1 MQSSRRVSC
10 IIVLVK
16 LLTVVSSLLL
26 IRSVAPVQAQIFR
39 VPDMGSP
46 QEKENEGDRLHTERR
61 IEAKL
66 TQMSAAARKN
76 DSAEVM
82 EHLES
87 LRAAD
92 PMLMIRE
99 SDDIYIPL
107 HRALV
112 TRIQGYKPEIREA
125 IQKADLNA
133 DAALQKALRT
143 ESSEG
148 LSRFIQQFAGT
159 KAALKAHLLLA
170 SIHTDRGHNLVAQFW
185 LAPLLTS
192 QADPE
197 LKALAEK
204 LKTRLTS
211 SGETALAESRN
222 SGPQGLKEEVP
233 ASKSSSKSKA
243 GAVPESTPADDG
255 SNKENNRERSDSSD
269 SEPPAE
275 TPLGQQSEAAVRS
288 PDQKDPLSE
297 AAETSS
303 ATVETGDTE
312 VRYIEQRHWYKSLPV
327 AAAARTRSQ
336 QLLRESKAIK
346 AIPWSAWQPEVDTQR
361 IYVRAPGLLSAYQLS
376 SGQHLWTRSLT
387 SEQLLARAPEPDYAS
402 VSFGIERD
410 PIREAMNSPEILSL
424 HRNEMMGRMTS
435 DAERLFVVSQ
445 LNAGYGPGISRGMIR
460 MRGDASQVSAGL
472 WELAA
477 YDKSTGRRLW
487 TMGGPPVE
495 EKFGNELAMAWLA
508 GPPTVDRDNLYQV
521 VEQDSAVQLV
531 CLDTVTGRL
540 RWRVPLSYPEYQVGL
555 DAARQLLSA
564 QMTVRDG
571 VIYTTSTTG
580 WVFALDKVTRSMIWA
595 RRLKTNTQQTRQQ
608 RMMRNSGMF
617 VSDVASLGETW
628 RSQPPILLGDR
639 LVIPTAESGQLLCV
653 DATSGKT
660 RSSSVSPS
668 GTTVVLHCDPEWLIV
683 ASPASV
689 IGFSSSNLKKV
700 WMLKI
705 SDSVSSP
712 VGPASRQGDNLYV
725 PLADGSA
732 AVVSLSDG
740 TLKQTLKRFRPAWSS
755 GGLYSTPAGILSY
768 APDHLTILSLE
779 PPQGHD
785 ETDPLQHA
793 LFLFESG
800 DLKEAANAAAKIPIT
815 ALRRD
820 AVRRLKFRIAVAML
834 KADSGDQSP
843 TDPKDLIS
851 REANQLEEIAG
862 MAQTAQEKT
871 LTHFLRLDFLLRTAR
886 ENVVPSLIDA
896 LMLDESVQMVD
907 VPVTSSLKEL
917 LADASGIDPLA
928 RNPLKP
934 SKEQRFVTFRAWVLM
949 QLRKRIENADLKER
963 SNIILAMASVPD
975 AVVLEMHSKD
985 LAEDLLR
992 RAEAQLEKGEC
1003 NELTLQLLMSAAD
1016 AQLDSGSADN
1026 EQRIKTSLRI
1036 AENFG
1041 KTRELLSGATNAESA
1056 HRELVDRLL
1065 IVAQYELQG
1074 QQPGLTVAAPDDIRK
1089 LVTDRAAST
1098 PELPL
1103 TMLPVSI
1110 GGRLIGRS
1118 SRRSEINLYSASDP
1132 ALSAFRWS
1140 ARSLPGAIQATSVRD
1155 PFLAAW
1161 GLSRESIGNQ
1171 GELRN
1176 FELYRFGT
1184 VLLLV
1189 DSESLSAFSVTE
1201 QRWLWKRNS
1210 AAGFSSRRAG
1220 LSDRN
1225 FAKLDTGVGFLMM
1238 SFPGYGLS
1246 ICGGNARW
1254 VCLRTQ
1260 DSVEVVDVYSGN
1272 RLWGMPLEDSLN
1284 SVLAYRTAIIGHKG
1298 YGDVVRLNPIDGRE
1312 QEPPPSGVS
1321 IFSSMQI
1328 LRETPDSILTMKYLT
1343 MNGDQT
1349 LQWVDPQDGV
1359 VKRKV
1364 ELTSNMYVSLADAET
1379 LAILTEGGDLRV
1391 VNLIT
1396 GSPQDFPGSAAE
1408 ISKALSVPSSRLAFF
1423 MDDMNYYVYEA
1434 EENGIGLLS
1443 FETSRLIPVKKC
1455 VMAFSRNTGK
1465 LAWVH
1470 PLKEA
1475 ASLYVDGPDEV
1486 VLILEGTVNANGG
1499 AGRVFNIPGLGI
1511 QMGQVYQ
1518 INGLSRNTGLS
1529 RFEYRVSAQ
1538 RPIPEVRLTKTTP
1551 DQLDL
1556 EAFGN
1561 RIRYISSPAVA
1572 AP

>member
-1 MQSSRRVSC
+1 MESSRRISC
-10 IIVLVK
+10 FITRVN
-16 LLTVVSSLLL
+16 LLTVASSLLL
-26 IRSVAPVQAQIFR
+26 IHCIAPVQAQIFR
-39 VPDMGSP
+39 LPDMDPPSD
-46 QEKENEGDRLHTERR
+46 KENEGDRLHTERR

-66 TQMSAAARKN
+66 TQMSTAARKN
-76 DSAEVM
+76 NSTEVI

-107 HRALV
+107 HRALIM
-112 TRIQGYKPEIREA
+112 RIQGYKPEIREA

-133 DAALQKALRT
+133 DAALQKTLRT

-148 LSRFIQQFAGT
+148 FSRFIQQFAGT

-170 SIHTDRGHNLVAQFW
+170 SIHADRGHNLVAQYW

-197 LKALAEK
+197 LKVLAEK
-204 LKTRLTS
+204 LKARLVS
-211 SGETALAESRN
+211 PGETDSADPQN
-222 SGPQGLKEEVP
+222 SNSQGLKDEVP
-233 ASKSSSKSKA
+233 AAKSSSKPE
-243 GAVPESTPADDG
+243 AVPESTPADDG
-255 SNKENNRERSDSSD
+255 ADQENGPEESDSDD
-269 SEPPAE
+269 SEPSAE
-275 TPLGQQSEAAVRS
+275 AAKGEQSEPTVGS
-288 PDQKDPLSE
+288 QDQKNPLPE
-297 AAETSS
+297 AAGASS
-303 ATVETGDTE
+303 TAVAAADAE

-327 AAAARTRSQ
+327 AASARTRSQ
-336 QLLRESKAIK
+336 QLLRESKEIK
-346 AIPWSAWQPEVDTQR
+346 AIPWSAWQPEVDSQR
-361 IYVRAPGLLSAYQLS
+361 VYIRAPGLLSAYQLS
-376 SGQHLWTRSLT
+376 SGQHLWTRSLA
-387 SEQLLARAPEPDYAS
+387 SEQSLARAPEPDYAS

-410 PIREAMNSPEILSL
+410 PIKEAMNSREILSL
-424 HRNEMMGRMTS
+424 HRNEMIGRMTA

-445 LNAGYGPGISRGMIR
+445 LNAGYGPGVSRGMIR
-460 MRGDASQVSAGL
+460 IRGGEQASAGL

-508 GPPTVDRDNLYQV
+508 GPPTVDRDDLYQV
-521 VEQDSAVQLV
+521 VEQDSSVQLV
-531 CLDTVTGRL
+531 CLDTATGRL
-540 RWRVPLSYPEYQVGL
+540 RWRVPLSYPEHHIGL
-555 DAARQLLSA
+555 DAARQLLSS
-564 QMTVRDG
+564 QTTIRNG
-571 VIYTTSTTG
+571 VVYTTSTTG
-580 WVFALDKVTRSMIWA
+580 WVFALDTVTRSMLWA
-595 RRLKTNTQQTRQQ
+595 RRLKGNTQQSRQQ

-617 VSDVASLGETW
+617 ISDVALLSEAW

-639 LVIPTAESGQLLCV
+639 LVVPTAESGQLLCV
-653 DATSGKT
+653 DAISGKT
-660 RSSSVSPS
+660 RSSSLSPS
-668 GTTVVLHCDPEWLIV
+668 GTTVVLHCDAEWLIV
-683 ASPASV
+683 ASPASIV
-689 IGFSSSNLKKV
+689 GLSSSTLKRVWTVKV
-700 WMLKI
+700 PEAL
-705 SDSVSSP
+705 SSP
-712 VGPASRQGDNLYV
+712 VGPASRQGDDLYV

-732 AVVSLSDG
+732 AVVVISDG
-740 TLKQTLKRFRPAWSS
+740 TLKQTLKRFRPAWST

-768 APDHLTILSLE
+768 APDHLTILALD

-793 LFLFESG
+793 MFLFESG
-800 DLKEAANAAAKIPIT
+800 DLKEAANAAARIPIT

-834 KADSGDQSP
+834 KADSGDPSQ
-843 TDPKDLIS
+843 TDSNALIS
-851 REANQLEEIAG
+851 REATQLEEIAG
-862 MAQTAQEKT
+862 MAQTAQEKA
-871 LTHFLRLDFLLRTAR
+871 LTHFLRLDFLLRTAP

-917 LADASGIDPLA
+917 LADASGSEPLA

-934 SKEQRFVTFRAWVLM
+934 SKEQRLVTFRAWVLM
-949 QLRKRIENADLKER
+949 QLRKRIESADLKER
-963 SNIILAMASVPD
+963 SNIILAMAAVPD
-975 AVVLEMHSKD
+975 ALVLEMHSKD
-985 LAEDLLR
+985 LAEDSLR
-992 RAEAQLEKGEC
+992 RVDAQLEKGEC

-1016 AQLDSGSADN
+1016 AQLDTVPADD
-1026 EQRIKTSLRI
+1026 EQRIRTSLRI
-1036 AENFG
+1036 AEHFG
-1041 KTRELLSGATNAESA
+1041 KIRELLAGRTNAESA

-1065 IVAQYELQG
+1065 MVAQYELQG
-1074 QQPGLTVAAPDDIRK
+1074 QQPGLKVAAPEDPRK
-1089 LVTDRAAST
+1089 FITDRAAST

-1103 TMLPVSI
+1103 TMLPVSTS
-1110 GGRLIGRS
+1110 GRLMGRS
-1118 SRRSEINLYSASDP
+1118 SGSSEINLYSASDP

-1140 ARSLPGAIQATSVRD
+1140 ARSLPGAIQATSMRD

-1161 GLSRESIGNQ
+1161 RLSRESIGNQ
-1171 GELRN
+1171 SELRN

-1189 DSESLSAFSVTE
+1189 DSEGLSAFSVTE
-1201 QRWLWKRNS
+1201 QRWLWKRM
-1210 AAGFSSRRAG
+1210 AEGGFSSRRAR
-1220 LSDRN
+1220 LSERN
-1225 FAKLDTGVGFLMM
+1225 FTKLDTGVGFLMM
-1238 SFPGYGLS
+1238 SFPGYGLNV
-1246 ICGGNARW
+1246 CGGNARW

-1260 DSVEVVDVYSGN
+1260 DSVEVVDVYSGK

-1284 SVLAYRTAIIGHKG
+1284 SVLAYRSAIIGHKG

-1312 QEPPPSGVS
+1312 QEPPPSGVAS
-1321 IFSSMQI
+1321 LSSMQI
-1328 LRETPDSILTMKYLT
+1328 LRETPDSILSMKYLT
-1343 MNGDQT
+1343 LNGDQT
-1349 LQWVDPQDGV
+1349 LQWVDPQDGT
-1359 VKRKV
+1359 VKRTV
-1364 ELTSNMYVSLADAET
+1364 EMTSNMYVSVADTET
-1379 LAILTEGGDLRV
+1379 LAILTEAGDLRV

-1396 GSPQDFPGSAAE
+1396 ASQQDFPGSAAE
-1408 ISKALSVPSSRLAFF
+1408 ISKTLSVPSSRLAFF

-1434 EENGIGLLS
+1434 EDNGIGLLS
-1443 FETSRLIPVKKC
+1443 FDTSRLIPVKKG

-1465 LAWVH
+1465 LAWAH

-1475 ASLYVDGPDEV
+1475 SSLYVDGPEEV
-1486 VLILEGTVNANGG
+1486 VLVLEGSANANAG

-1518 INGLSRNTGLS
+1518 IKGLSRNTGIS

-1551 DQLDL
+1551 NQLDL

-1561 RIRYISSPAVA
+1561 RVRYISSPVVA